1 MGKEL
6 MYEAVK
12 INYLLSATVYYLM
25 VVVTYSDKNRKLERY
40 ENTINI
46 ENWLNDTGLNK
57 VITLQH
63 EAKQ

>member
-1 MGKEL
+1 
-6 MYEAVK
+6 
-12 INYLLSATVYYLM
+12 M
-25 VVVTYSDKNRKLERY
+25 VVVTCPDKNRKLERY

>member
-1 MGKEL
+1 

-12 INYLLSATVYYLM
+12 NNYLLCATVYDLI
-25 VVVTYSDKNRKLERY
+25 VVVTYPDKNRKLERY
-40 ENTINI
+40 ENVINI
-46 ENWLNDTGLNK
+46 ENWLNDIGLNI